1 MRLKFWKIVNSDIFG
16 AIIMVAILLNM
27 VQMACQYEG
36 QPAYWKT
43 VLKISNYIF
52 SAIFIVEATFKLF
65 TYRRA
70 YFYTAW
76 NKFDFFVVV
85 SSILDIMLDFV
96 GANKLKALSVGP

>member
-1 MRLKFWKIVNSDIFG
+1 
-16 AIIMVAILLNM
+16 MVAILLNM
-27 VQMACQYEG
+27 VQMACQFEG
-36 QPAYWKT
+36 QPAFWKT